1 MSSGSAS
8 EPPLSLPPEML
19 RELSAAGVGADQA
32 PSLEQ
37 WQTLLLRLAHRF
49 RDEPTNPLQFAA
61 SALGHDLR
69 TPMTVVIGASEL
81 LLEGPL
87 DPEQR
92 LAAENVHRSG
102 QQLLGVIDQMLSD
115 VTEHARSTPP
125 PRAPPPVR
133 SRLGAEAVVHRVLLA
148 EDNEFNRTLIERA
161 LRTLDCEVDL
171 DPLEC

>member
-1 MSSGSAS
+1 M
-8 EPPLSLPPEML
+8 
-19 RELSAAGVGADQA
+19 

-49 RDEPTNPLQFAA
+49 RDEPTNPLQFAS

-81 LLEGPL
+81 LLEGAL

-92 LAAENVHRSG
+92 IAAENVHRSG

-115 VTEHARSTPP
+115 VTEQGKSTPP
-125 PRAPPPVR
+125 PRALTALESDQRLEPSQAKFIACC
-133 SRLGAEAVVHRVLLA
+133 SRKTTNSIAY
-148 EDNEFNRTLIERA
+148 
-161 LRTLDCEVDL
+161 
-171 DPLEC
+171 